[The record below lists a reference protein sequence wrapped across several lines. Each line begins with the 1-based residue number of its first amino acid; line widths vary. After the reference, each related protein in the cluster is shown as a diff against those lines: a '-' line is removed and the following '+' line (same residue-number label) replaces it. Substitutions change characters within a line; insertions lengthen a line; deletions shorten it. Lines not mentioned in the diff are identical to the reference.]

1 MITLI
6 EALNYRCLRY
16 VSQKLERFHVL
27 VGPNASG
34 KTTFLDVIA
43 FLGDLVNDGL
53 DSAIQ
58 SRTPNF
64 EDLLYARKGSLFEL
78 AIEAVIPPEFLEPV
92 STESDYSAVR
102 YEVSIGYGADGSEV
116 VILSETLRFV
126 GASDSHQVINAQ
138 RSLFPH
144 VPSPPSTIMLPDRK
158 TDARTIIK
166 KVPGGNDNFYSEVYQ
181 SKGKGWA
188 PAFKLGPRRSALANL
203 PEDETKFPVSTWLK
217 NYLIDGVQ
225 EIVLD
230 SLTMRQASPPGQTRK
245 FKADGSNL
253 PWVISELEEKHP
265 ENFKDWI
272 LHLRT
277 ALYDLRGV
285 RTGEFPDT
293 KKKYII
299 LEYDT
304 GIEVPSWTTSDGTL
318 RLLAL
323 TLPAYLPELEGL
335 FLIEEPENGIHPR
348 AIETMYQ
355 ALSNVYGSQILM
367 ATHSPVILSNV
378 EPNQVLCF
386 AKAHGATD
394 IISGEDHPNLKD
406 WQRETSLSTLFAAG
420 VLG

>member
-16 VSQKLERFHVL
+16 LSQPLDRFHVL

-34 KTTFLDVIA
+34 KTTFLDAIA

-64 EDLLYARKGSLFEL
+64 DDLLYARTGSRFEL
-78 AIEAVIPPEFLEPV
+78 AVEARIPPEFLEVV
-92 STESDYSAVR
+92 SNEGNYSTVR
-102 YEVSIGYGADGSEV
+102 YEVSIGYEEDRSEV
-116 VILSETLRFV
+116 VILSETLKLIGKTDCER
-126 GASDSHQVINAQ
+126 GESQ
-138 RSLFPH
+138 RSLFPEASAQ
-144 VPSPPSTIMLPDRK
+144 PDSIILPDRK
-158 TDARTIIK
+158 PGTRTILK

-188 PAFKLGPRRSALANL
+188 PSFKLGPRRSTLANL

-225 EIVLD
+225 EIALD
-230 SLTMRQASPPGQTRK
+230 SYAMRLASPPGQSRK
-245 FKADGSNL
+245 FKTDGSNL
-253 PWVISELEEKHP
+253 PWVIAELEEKYP
-265 ENFKDWI
+265 SEFQDWI

-277 ALYDLRGV
+277 ALGDLRGI

-293 KKKYII
+293 KKKYIL

-323 TLPAYLPELEGL
+323 TLPAYLPDLEGV

-355 ALSNVYGSQILM
+355 SLSNVYDSQILM

-378 EPNQVLCF
+378 EPEQVLCF
-386 AKAHGATD
+386 AKHDGATD
-394 IISGEDHPNLKD
+394 IVRGDLHPNLRD